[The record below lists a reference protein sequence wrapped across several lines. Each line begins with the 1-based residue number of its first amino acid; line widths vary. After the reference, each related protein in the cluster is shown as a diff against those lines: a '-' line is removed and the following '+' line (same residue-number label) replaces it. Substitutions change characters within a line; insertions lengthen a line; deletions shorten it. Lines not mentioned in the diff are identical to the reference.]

1 MCVRNNEKKLI
12 VIIFRSIAQPRP
24 QKEEVFMGTA
34 FHLNVEMWCNVK
46 YEISF
51 ERKLMI
57 KKKCSGHL
65 ISGGTT
71 R

>member
-1 MCVRNNEKKLI
+1 MYIIMRKILI
-12 VIIFRSIAQPRP
+12 VVIFRSIVQPSP
-24 QKEEVFMGTA
+24 QKEQVFIGKA
-34 FHLNVEMWCNVK
+34 FHLNIEMWCNVK

-57 KKKCSGHL
+57 KKKCGGHL
-65 ISGGTT
+65 ISEGTT